1 MLFRQLEYFVAVA
14 RERHFARAAESCYV
28 SQPALSAAIAKL
40 ERELNVTLINR
51 GHNYQGLT
59 PEGERL
65 VVWAKRILAEQD
77 AFKAEVAAVQSGIT
91 GTLRLGTDPT
101 ASTTLALPVAA
112 FCAAHPLAKV
122 QVRSRLS
129 TKELH
134 RQLRDFELDVA
145 IAHFDPGDQ
154 EGLQVVPLYQER
166 YMLLVSDDQLMSQAS
181 TMTWADA
188 AQLPLAL
195 LTPDMRIRQIVDT
208 VFAEKGF
215 VVTPQVETDSI
226 ASLYAHVG
234 GGEWASIVPHTWLRA
249 MPVVGRTR
257 ALPLVDPEAGA
268 QVSVAI
274 HAATP
279 GSVAARAFVN
289 AATGLSLDDFFGQPC
304 RPSIACGERGP
315 ARSPLPVPRLHRRP
329 VQPSFGRVRQSGDE
343 FEPVGHLEGGQPV
356 TAVLQDLLGS
366 DALVRA
372 DDHGGADPL
381 PVRRV
386 GDGEHGRLAD
396 SGAAGEDVLDV
407 LG

>member
-59 PEGERL
+59 AEGERL
-65 VVWAKRILAEQD
+65 VVWAKRILAEQE

-101 ASTTLALPVAA
+101 ASTTLALPVGA
-112 FCAAHPLAKV
+112 FCSAHPLARV

-145 IAHFDPGDQ
+145 IAHFDPDDQ

-166 YMLLVSDDQLMSQAS
+166 YVLLVPDDQFNCHTGSV
-181 TMTWADA
+181 TWTDA
-188 AQLPLAL
+188 AALPLAL
-195 LTPDMRIRQIVDT
+195 LTPDMRIRQLIDK
-208 VFAEKGF
+208 VFANQGLE
-215 VVTPQVETDSI
+215 VTPQVETDSI

-234 GGEWASIVPHTWLRA
+234 GGEWASVVPHTWLRA
-249 MPVVGRTR
+249 MPVAGHAR

-274 HAATP
+274 HAGTP

-289 AATGLSLDDFFGQPC
+289 AATTLNLDEAFARVPA
-304 RPSIACGERGP
+304 PAP
-315 ARSPLPVPRLHRRP
+315 ART
-329 VQPSFGRVRQSGDE
+329 PS
-343 FEPVGHLEGGQPV
+343 
-356 TAVLQDLLGS
+356 T
-366 DALVRA
+366 
-372 DDHGGADPL
+372 
-381 PVRRV
+381 
-386 GDGEHGRLAD
+386 
-396 SGAAGEDVLDV
+396 
-407 LG
+407 